1 MSMINMFFIVD
12 VVKLAILC
20 IDLFKVAHPIIP
32 RARLRGSLLVRAR
45 IGILPKR

>member
-20 IDLFKVAHPIIP
+20 VDLSKVTHPIIP
-32 RARLRGSLLVRAR
+32 RTRLRGSLLVRAR
-45 IGILPKR
+45 IGMLLKR